1 MQETER
7 DREKDGDCLQVKGQK
22 EGGTGVVE
30 GKEERKE
37 GWRGGRMD
45 DG

>member
-22 EGGTGVVE
+22 GRNRCGG
-30 GKEERKE
+30 GKGGKK
-37 GWRGGRMD
+37 GRMEGRK